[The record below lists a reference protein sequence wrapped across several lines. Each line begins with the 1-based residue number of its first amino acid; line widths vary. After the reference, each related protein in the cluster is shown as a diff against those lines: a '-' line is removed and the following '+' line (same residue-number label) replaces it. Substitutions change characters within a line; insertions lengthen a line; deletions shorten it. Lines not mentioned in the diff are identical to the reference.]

1 MSKKITG
8 EGLDCQD
15 YSDFMENTLRPL
27 LQEYQPNDI
36 CNADETSFFYK
47 MLANRTYAFG
57 DETARFETPQL
68 QRQIESAVMHQHDW
82 HRQTSTPTAWQ
93 GCKTPCPEEERS

>member
-8 EGLDCQD
+8 DGLDCPD
-15 YSDFMENTLRPL
+15 YSDFMENTLKPL

-36 CNADETSFFYK
+36 YNADETSFFYK

-57 DETARFETPQL
+57 D
-68 QRQIESAVMHQHDW
+68 
-82 HRQTSTPTAWQ
+82 
-93 GCKTPCPEEERS
+93 